1 MATSSLYANVKIKD
15 KSSCQKL
22 VKALEHSKASKGTE
36 VKFSRSVERVQ
47 GEKIKELFK

>member
-1 MATSSLYANVKIKD
+1 MATSSLYANVKIKS
-15 KSSCQKL
+15 KASCRKL
-22 VKALEHSKASKGTE
+22 VNALEHSKTSKSSE